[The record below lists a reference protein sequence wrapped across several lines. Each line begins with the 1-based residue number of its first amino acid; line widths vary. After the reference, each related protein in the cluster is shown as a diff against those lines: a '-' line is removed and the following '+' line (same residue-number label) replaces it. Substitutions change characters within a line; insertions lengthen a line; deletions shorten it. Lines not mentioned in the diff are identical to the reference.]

1 MTIDT
6 LLSPLEVMLIEESR
20 QEGRQEGRQEAKVEA
35 LRAAL
40 TDALE
45 VRFGGEAVEAFGL
58 AQALSDEGALRR
70 AHRLAIT
77 SPDLR
82 AFLDAIAAEKKP

>member
-6 LLSPLEVMLIEESR
+6 LLSPLDVMLIEESR
-20 QEGRQEGRQEAKVEA
+20 QEGRQEGQVEA

-40 TDALE
+40 GDALE
-45 VRFGGEAVEAFGL
+45 ARFGAEAVGAIAL
-58 AQALSDEGALRR
+58 ARTLPDEGALRR

-82 AFLDAIAAEKKP
+82 HFLDATTAEKTS